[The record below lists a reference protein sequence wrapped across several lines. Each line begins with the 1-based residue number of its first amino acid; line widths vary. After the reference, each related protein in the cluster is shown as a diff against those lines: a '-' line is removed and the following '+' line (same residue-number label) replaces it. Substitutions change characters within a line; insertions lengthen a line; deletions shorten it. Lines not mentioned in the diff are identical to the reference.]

1 MLYHCFCNVLLFI
14 VWFHCFRVYRLAYR
28 CDDQSSIHK
37 MKIIVGELFAIKSV
51 ALMNKEVTQYKSP
64 DMSVHSQENL
74 HTHRLRAPL

>member
-37 MKIIVGELFAIKSV
+37 MKIIVGEIVRYRKCG
-51 ALMNKEVTQYKSP
+51 NNE
-64 DMSVHSQENL
+64 
-74 HTHRLRAPL
+74 